1 MKILNSLIIFLLAFM
16 LSPIM
21 SVAQE
26 AKPEAPRNKILPYR
40 SNYTCSG
47 QWQTVVTKKNSRN
60 ISQKYV
66 GYRCIDKRK
75 R

>member
-1 MKILNSLIIFLLAFM
+1 M

-21 SVAQE
+21 SFA
-26 AKPEAPRNKILPYR
+26 ADGDKPEAPRNKILPYR

-47 QWQTVVTKKNSRN
+47 EWQTVVSKKNSRN
-60 ISQKYV
+60 VSQKFV
-66 GYRCIDKRK
+66 GYRCIDKRT